1 MLFLSKQRIVI
12 EMQQK
17 NKSQLKERITNASKG
32 LSNLSWLLQ
41 KNRKSPANFESP

>member
-1 MLFLSKQRIVI
+1 MLFLNKQRII
-12 EMQQK
+12 REMQKK

-41 KNRKSPANFESP
+41 KNCKSPASFESP